1 MDNEI
6 LLPLRDILATA
17 KLSSILGTE
26 RTERPD
32 GTGPTP
38 TYVKQEQKAEED
50 SDQKLNYLR
59 QLRI

>member
-1 MDNEI
+1 
-6 LLPLRDILATA
+6 LRDILATA